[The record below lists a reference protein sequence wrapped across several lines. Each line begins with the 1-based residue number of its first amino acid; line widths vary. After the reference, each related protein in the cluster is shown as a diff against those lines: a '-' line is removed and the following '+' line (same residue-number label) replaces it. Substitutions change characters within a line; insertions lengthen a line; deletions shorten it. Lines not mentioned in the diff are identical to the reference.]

1 VLSSIPPATGLIS
14 TAIATP
20 ECTSSTL
27 PAPPG
32 TMDAG
37 ARGDERVRHKSRSFG
52 NLERREKILSDFTQ
66 STLDPVGPVG
76 NQDQKMRVLVEM
88 NELEQ
93 TIWESVPRID
103 VL

>member
-1 VLSSIPPATGLIS
+1 
-14 TAIATP
+14 
-20 ECTSSTL
+20 
-27 PAPPG
+27 
-32 TMDAG
+32 MDAG

-76 NQDQKMRVLVEM
+76 GQDQQMRVLIEM
-88 NELEQ
+88 NELEL
-93 TIWESVPRID
+93 IIRKSVPRVD